1 MKPAFMVR
9 RRSTVRFRN
18 GAPARKYDSKIWTLG
33 SENRWGLTAAR
44 RRHGQPAS
52 ASPARPCRQLRQ
64 CPGSPA
70 RSRHGGEG
78 AGDGRAGIT
87 PRPGG
92 PGREAR
98 QSSGAG
104 PCIVSRPDPAAGT
117 GWDTVRAPAADA
129 GRRQA
134 RAARHQARVPG
145 RRLTP
150 APKLP
155 TVSQLSGPEDR
166 SFPRAIAAGCSLM
179 HVERAG
185 HSRSLCQALARRG
198 TEGN

>member
-1 MKPAFMVR
+1 MVR

-18 GAPARKYDSKIWTLG
+18 GAPARTYDSKIWTLG
-33 SENRWGLTAAR
+33 SESRWGLTAAR

-92 PGREAR
+92 PGARSRAIVWCRAVYRIPPGLGRGHRLGHGARTSGGCGTAPGPGSEA
-98 QSSGAG
+98 SG
-104 PCIVSRPDPAAGT
+104 PRP
-117 GWDTVRAPAADA
+117 
-129 GRRQA
+129 
-134 RAARHQARVPG
+134 RAAAYAGAQAARGESADRAGKPG
-145 RRLTP
+145 RSL
-150 APKLP
+150 APSP
-155 TVSQLSGPEDR
+155 PGAHSCVLSGLDIPVVCAR
-166 SFPRAIAAGCSLM
+166 P
-179 HVERAG
+179 
-185 HSRSLCQALARRG
+185 SRGAARRG
-198 TEGN
+198 TDLP